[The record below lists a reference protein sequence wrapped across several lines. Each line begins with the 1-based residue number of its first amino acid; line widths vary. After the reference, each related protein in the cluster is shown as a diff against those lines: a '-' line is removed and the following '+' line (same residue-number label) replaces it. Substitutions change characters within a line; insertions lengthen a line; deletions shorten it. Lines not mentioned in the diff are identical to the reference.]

1 MDSDDDETIQFH
13 EMGLDDRIL
22 EAISKLGWST
32 PTPIQEKAIPLAL
45 QGKDILAR
53 ARTGSGKTAAYA
65 IAVIQKLLHI
75 KQTAS
80 LQETRAVVLTPTKEL
95 CNQAYKNI
103 LDLTTG
109 CSRDIKCVDI
119 APQLPLPSQRPLL
132 MEKPDIVVATPSR
145 LLAHIRAENISLKKT
160 LEMLVVDE
168 ADLVFSFG
176 YEDDVKEL
184 LENFPKIY
192 QAFMMSATLGEDVKN
207 LKKLV
212 LHNAA
217 VLKLEE
223 SQLPETSQLNQYH
236 IKCEE
241 NDKFALTA
249 ALLKLNL
256 VRGKTI
262 FFVNSVNKCY
272 LLKLFLEQ
280 FGIRACVLNSELPVN
295 SRCHIVDQFND
306 GLYDYIIASDES
318 IAPATSSK
326 KNISKQKEKPR
337 RIKKG
342 DKEYSVARGIDF
354 YNVSNVVNFDFP
366 PNPSSYIHRVGRTAR
381 ADNLGTALS
390 FVSVKD
396 NEKLSEVEKALKEE
410 NSEDGQSVFKPYNFR
425 MEEIEGFRYRAKD
438 ALQAVTRSAIQEA
451 KMKDIRQEIF
461 NSNKLKSYFDDNPQD
476 LRILRHD
483 KPLHSVKTTKELK
496 HVPEYIVPETLLKL
510 RTQGQTKTTNHSA
523 RFKQGRPISQAARK
537 FRKRKADP
545 LKSFEFAG
553 LAEKKKKKK

>member
-1 MDSDDDETIQFH
+1 MDSDEEETLQFH
-13 EMGLDDRIL
+13 EMGIDDRIL

-65 IAVIQKLLHI
+65 IAVLQKLLHI

-80 LQETRAVVLTPTKEL
+80 LQATRAIILTPTKEL
-95 CNQAYKNI
+95 CNQAYRNL

-119 APQLPLPSQRPLL
+119 SPQLPLASQRPLL

-145 LLAHIRAENISLKKT
+145 LLAHIRAENINVKKT

-176 YEDDVKEL
+176 YESDVKEL

-212 LHNAA
+212 LHNAV

-272 LLKLFLEQ
+272 QLKLFLEQ
-280 FGIRACVLNSELPVN
+280 FGIRACILNSELPVN

-318 IAPATSSK
+318 IAPSSK
-326 KNISKQKEKPR
+326 KSVTKQKEKTKRP
-337 RIKKG
+337 KKE
-342 DKEYSVARGIDF
+342 DKEYSIARGLDF
-354 YNVSNVVNFDFP
+354 YNVSNVINFDFP

-381 ADNLGTALS
+381 ADNQGTALS
-390 FVSVKD
+390 FVSIKD
-396 NEKLSEVEKALKEE
+396 NEKLEEVEQALV
-410 NSEDGQSVFKPYNFR
+410 EDNAQEGQSIFKPYNFK

-438 ALQAVTRSAIQEA
+438 ALQAVTRSAVHEA

-496 HVPEYIVPETLLKL
+496 HVPEYIVPDALLQL
-510 RTQGQTKTTNHSA
+510 RTRQGQSNLHSS
-523 RFKQGRPISQAARK
+523 RFRQGRPLSQAERK
-537 FRKRKADP
+537 FRKRKSDP

-553 LAEKKKKKK
+553 LAEKKKKRRNK